1 MIHAQ
6 STLNDVAASNIFSQM
21 NELVFKNIQRSLEV
35 NRMVPSSHRNDTF
48 NDNQSR
54 TNDNSRHKTYYDT
67 WQAAF
72 ENEDSERT
80 VPFDC
85 SQQNEDIK
93 TYKDLHESLKKLQ
106 KQNKLKYDM
115 LISKIITETKN
126 GGVQGTLLEFL
137 KQKVGPTLGLR
148 NITQIIEHVKA
159 RDLNVQNLLMKTSFE
174 ELGMTE
180 PVEPKKEE
188 QKEEEE
194 KKEEEENPA

>member
-1 MIHAQ
+1 
-6 STLNDVAASNIFSQM
+6 
-21 NELVFKNIQRSLEV
+21 
-35 NRMVPSSHRNDTF
+35 
-48 NDNQSR
+48 
-54 TNDNSRHKTYYDT
+54 
-67 WQAAF
+67 
-72 ENEDSERT
+72 
-80 VPFDC
+80 
-85 SQQNEDIK
+85 
-93 TYKDLHESLKKLQ
+93 
-106 KQNKLKYDM
+106 M
-115 LISKIITETKN
+115 LISKINTETKN

-137 KQKVGPTLGLR
+137 KQKVGPALGLR